1 MPRWLEDRVAI
12 VTGGGWNIGRAI
24 ACRFAAEGAKVVVAG
39 RRKDRLDET
48 VRRIASAGGT
58 ALAIV
63 TDVTSDA
70 AVQALARAA
79 TTAFGTI
86 DVMAAI
92 AGGGWPYQSI
102 EEIAPETWDQVI
114 RQNLTGTFLCAR
126 AVLPTFRKKDAGV
139 ILTCAGGGA
148 FFPVLGV
155 PFTGYACAKA
165 AVCRFTDQLTAELWD
180 TKIRVNCLEPGM
192 VWDEDKAAR
201 IATEEQASGA
211 MHPLRPQ
218 NHTPQEAAELALWLV
233 SAQSGTLRGRS
244 VSVNDTWWRDPA
256 KVAAVDAS
264 LTACR
269 VWRHPPP

>member
-1 MPRWLEDRVAI
+1 MPGWLQGQVAI

-24 ACRFAAEGAKVVVAG
+24 ALRFAAEGANVVVAG
-39 RRKDRLDET
+39 RRKERLDET
-48 VRRIASAGGT
+48 VRRITEAGGT
-58 ALAIV
+58 AIAQV
-63 TDVTSDA
+63 TDVTMDA
-70 AVQALARAA
+70 EVKALAARALA
-79 TTAFGTI
+79 EFGTI

-102 EEIAPETWDQVI
+102 EEIDPAAWDQVM

-126 AVLPTFRKKDAGV
+126 AVLPTFRKKDQGT

-155 PFTGYACAKA
+155 PFSGYACAKA
-165 AVCRFTDQLTAELWD
+165 AICRFTDQLTAELWE
-180 TKIRVNCLEPGM
+180 TRIRVNCLEPGM
-192 VWDEDKAAR
+192 VWDEDKLAR
-201 IATEEQASGA
+201 IQEEEARSGA
-211 MHPLRPQ
+211 MHPMRAQ
-218 NHTPQEAAELALWLV
+218 NHQPTEAAELALWLV
-233 SAQSGTLRGRS
+233 SAQSGALRGRS
-244 VSVNDTWWRDPA
+244 VSVNDTWWRDPQ

>member
-1 MPRWLEDRVAI
+1 MPRWLEGRVAI

-24 ACRFAAEGAKVVVAG
+24 ARRFAAEGARVVVAG
-39 RRKDRLDET
+39 RRLERLAET
-48 VRRIASAGGT
+48 VRSIEAEGGT
-58 ALAIV
+58 ALAVV
-63 TDVTSDA
+63 TDVTRDA
-70 AVQALARAA
+70 ETKALAAR
-79 TTAFGTI
+79 TIETFGTI

-102 EEIAPETWDQVI
+102 EEIDPEAWDQVI

-126 AVLPTFRKKDAGV
+126 AVLPTFRAKDAGV

-155 PFTGYACAKA
+155 PFSGYACAKA

-192 VWDEDKAAR
+192 VWDEEKLAR
-201 IATEEQASGA
+201 VRVDEERSGA
-211 MHPLRPQ
+211 LHPMRAQ
-218 NHTPQEAAELALWLV
+218 NHSPEEAAELALWLV
-233 SAQSGTLRGRS
+233 SAQSGALRGRS
-244 VSVNDTWWRDPA
+244 VSVNDTWWRDPE

-269 VWRHPPP
+269 VWRHPAP